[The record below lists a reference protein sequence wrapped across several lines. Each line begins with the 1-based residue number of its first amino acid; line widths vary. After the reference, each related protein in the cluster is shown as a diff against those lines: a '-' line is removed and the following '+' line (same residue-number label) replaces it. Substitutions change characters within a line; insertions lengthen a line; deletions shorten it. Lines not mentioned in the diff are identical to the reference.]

1 MGLVQGRNFRA
12 LSFWRARRPALPVI
26 GVILILALA
35 ASANA
40 ATNVKTTLEQLLA
53 DEDTDN
59 DKKITIDDPRIS
71 GTQRGD
77 KRFWIELTDGKKY
90 EVSGTYY
97 LSNLLQELSLASET
111 GKETTEISAERIFE
125 PSAERITRSIG
136 ELYWD
141 GLTRRIDEKG
151 LSKIL
156 GDEKTK
162 TLNGLHHLYIPH
174 SDQQA
179 LKYYSAIA
187 ASRPE
192 LKMKVNLLP
201 EKITATY
208 VRGLDGYHGLL
219 TLAMKSNEPL
229 PFVVPGG
236 RFNEMYG
243 WDSYFIT
250 LGLLEDNR
258 IELAKSMVD
267 NFVYEITHYGAILN
281 ANRTYYLTRS
291 QPPFLTSM
299 ALAVYEHLPKD
310 AASKDWLKTAIRAAI
325 QEYYSVWM
333 NPNRLTKIGL
343 SRYFDS
349 GSGPPPEVEPG
360 HFNVVYTEFSK
371 KRGMDV
377 KDFEEA
383 YESGKLKVPE
393 LDKYFVHD
401 RCMRESG
408 HDTSYRL
415 EGRCA
420 DLTTVDLN
428 SLLYKIETDI
438 ATTLDK
444 EFGGTIDL
452 TEGKREKSSAW
463 VKRAEQRKALI
474 NRYLWNAQRGMY
486 FDYDFVH
493 DKQIQYVSATTLYP
507 LWARLASKEQG
518 EQLIKNALP
527 LLEMPGGIVSSTEE
541 SRGAITPERPLRQW
555 DYPHGW
561 SPHQVLAWI
570 GFINYQH
577 EDIAQRLIYRWLFTI
592 TENASFYNGTVP
604 EKFDVISRSHQVF
617 AEYGN
622 VGTKFS
628 YITREGFGW
637 TNGSYQLGLH
647 ILSKEMRNKL
657 NQLIA
662 PEWVFEQSEDSLSN

>member
-1 MGLVQGRNFRA
+1 MITLR
-12 LSFWRARRPALPVI
+12 
-26 GVILILALA
+26 LIFFLLISSLALA
-35 ASANA
+35 N
-40 ATNVKTTLEQLLA
+40 TNVQTTLEQLLA

-59 DKKITIDDPRIS
+59 DKKITIDDPHIT

-77 KRFWIELTDGKKY
+77 KRFWMQLSNGQKY
-90 EVSGTYY
+90 EISGTYY
-97 LSNLLQELSLASET
+97 LSNLLQELSLASAA
-111 GKETTEISAERIFE
+111 GKETAEIPADRIFE
-125 PSAERITRSIG
+125 PPVDRITRSIG
-136 ELYWD
+136 EYYWD

-156 GDEKTK
+156 GDEKTT
-162 TLNGLHHLYIPH
+162 TLDGLHHLYIPH

-179 LKYYSAIA
+179 FKYYSAIA
-187 ASRPE
+187 SARPE
-192 LKMKVNLLP
+192 LKMKVDLLP

-219 TLAMKSNEPL
+219 SLAMKSNEPL
-229 PFVVPGG
+229 SFVVPGG

-243 WDSYFIT
+243 WDSFFIT

-258 IELAKSMVD
+258 IELAKAMVD

-310 AASKDWLKTAIRAAI
+310 AASKAWLKTTMQAAI
-325 QEYYSVWM
+325 QEYYQVWM

-349 GSGPPPEVEPG
+349 GKGPPTEVEPG
-360 HFNVVYTEFSK
+360 HFNVIYAEYAK

-377 KDFEEA
+377 QAFEEA
-383 YESGKLKVPE
+383 YRSGKLKVPE
-393 LDKYFVHD
+393 LDEYFVHD

-420 DLTTVDLN
+420 NLTTVDLN

-444 EFGGTIDL
+444 EFAGTIDL
-452 TEGKREKSSAW
+452 TDSKRANSSDW
-463 VKRAEQRKALI
+463 VKKAEHRKALI
-474 NRYLWNAQRGMY
+474 NRYLWNAKRGMY
-486 FDYDFVH
+486 FDYDFILG
-493 DKQIQYVSATTLYP
+493 KQIEYVSATTLYP
-507 LWARLASKEQG
+507 LWARLASKEQA

-527 LLEMPGGIVSSTEE
+527 LLEMPGGLVSSSEE
-541 SRGAITPERPLRQW
+541 SRGVITPAHPLRQW

-570 GFINYQH
+570 GFMNYQH
-577 EDIAQRLIYRWLFTI
+577 EDISQRLIYRWLFTI
-592 TENASFYNGTVP
+592 TENAAFYNGTVP
-604 EKFDVISRSHQVF
+604 EKFDVVTRSHQVF

-637 TNGSYQLGLH
+637 TNGSYQLGLK
-647 ILSKEMRNKL
+647 ILSKENRNRL

-662 PEWVFEQSEDSLSN
+662 PEWIFQQSIGSRSN

>member
-1 MGLVQGRNFRA
+1 MNTLR
-12 LSFWRARRPALPVI
+12 
-26 GVILILALA
+26 LIFVLLICSLAF
-35 ASANA
+35 ANS
-40 ATNVKTTLEQLLA
+40 NVKTTLEQLLA

-59 DKKITIDDPRIS
+59 DKKITIDDPHIT

-77 KRFWIELTDGKKY
+77 KRFWMELSNGQKY
-90 EVSGTYY
+90 EISGTYY
-97 LSNLLQELSLASET
+97 LSNLLQELSLASEA
-111 GKETTEISAERIFE
+111 GKETTEIRAERIFE
-125 PSAERITRSIG
+125 PPVDRITRSIG
-136 ELYWD
+136 EFYWD

-156 GDEKTK
+156 GDEKTT
-162 TLNGLHHLYIPH
+162 TLDGLHHLYIPH

-179 LKYYSAIA
+179 FKYYSAIA
-187 ASRPE
+187 TARPE
-192 LKMKVNLLP
+192 LKMKVDLLP
-201 EKITATY
+201 EKISTTY

-219 TLAMKSNEPL
+219 SLAMKSNEPV

-258 IELAKSMVD
+258 IELAKAMVD

-310 AASKDWLKTAIRAAI
+310 AASKAWLKTKMQAAI
-325 QEYYSVWM
+325 QEYYQVWM

-349 GSGPPPEVEPG
+349 GNGPPPEVEPG
-360 HFNVVYTEFSK
+360 HFNVVFAEYAK
-371 KRGMDV
+371 KHGMDV
-377 KDFEEA
+377 QAFEEA
-383 YESGKLKVPE
+383 YKSGKLKVPE
-393 LDKYFVHD
+393 LDEYFVHD

-438 ATTLDK
+438 AATLDK
-444 EFGGTIDL
+444 EFAGTIDL
-452 TEGKREKSSAW
+452 TDSKRENSSDW
-463 VKRAEQRKALI
+463 VKKAEQRKALI
-474 NRYLWNAQRGMY
+474 NRYLWNAKRGMY
-486 FDYDFVH
+486 FDYDFVLG
-493 DKQIQYVSATTLYP
+493 KQSEYVSATTLYP
-507 LWARLASKEQG
+507 LWARLASKEQA
-518 EQLIKNALP
+518 EQIIKNALP
-527 LLEMPGGIVSSTEE
+527 LLEMPGGLVSSSEE
-541 SRGAITPERPLRQW
+541 SRGVITPEHPLRQW
-555 DYPHGW
+555 DFPHGW

-570 GFINYQH
+570 GFMNYQY

-592 TENASFYNGTVP
+592 TENAAFYNGTVP
-604 EKFDVISRSHQVF
+604 EKFDVVTRSHQVF

-637 TNGSYQLGLH
+637 TNGSYQLGLK
-647 ILSKEMRNKL
+647 ILSKENRNKL

-662 PEWVFEQSEDSLSN
+662 PEWIFQQSTDSRSN